1 MKIEFA
7 LIWLVFLALA
17 ESADPRI
24 RYAYRALSKAEKIS
38 LEETATGDAEFHLEF
53 PVSAQDLKTT
63 SLKITRFCITDRHKR
78 SLP

>member
-24 RYAYRALSKAEKIS
+24 QYAYQELSKAEKIS
-38 LEETATGDAEFHLEF
+38 LEETATGDSEFHLEF
-53 PVSAQDLKTT
+53 PVSAQDLETT
-63 SLKITRFCITDRHKR
+63 SLKISRYHIT
-78 SLP
+78 